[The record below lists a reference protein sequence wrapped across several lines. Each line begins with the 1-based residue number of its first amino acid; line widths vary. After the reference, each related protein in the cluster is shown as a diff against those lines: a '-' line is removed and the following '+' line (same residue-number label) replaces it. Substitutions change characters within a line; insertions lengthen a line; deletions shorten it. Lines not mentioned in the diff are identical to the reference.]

1 MLEAEIK
8 ELIKNLDGQCSIIV
22 NNMTH
27 GEKFAL
33 MKMQFSLPP
42 A

>member
-27 GEKFAL
+27 GEKFA
-33 MKMQFSLPP
+33 FNEDAVFP
-42 A
+42 